1 MVVINKI
8 AIKMMFEVVS
18 CPMSVCACVQ
28 NADWPFVR
36 LLLLVLLNPCLAT
49 FKECRL
55 SGGYRYG
62 KEHHTHCELQLTMPG
77 VMDGGDV
84 RSQQD

>member
-1 MVVINKI
+1 MVVVVTNK
-8 AIKMMFEVVS
+8 KDDVRSSEL
-18 CPMSVCACVQ
+18 SVCECVCVQ

-55 SGGYRYG
+55 SGGYQYG
-62 KEHHTHCELQLTMPG
+62 TEHTACELHLTMPG
-77 VMDGGDV
+77 VMDGGGDV